1 MNILIKLF
9 TSQLHQ
15 PIYQDKQN
23 QIFNSNEIINSK
35 SKYLELE
42 IKYLV

>member
-1 MNILIKLF
+1 MNILIELF
-9 TSQLHQ
+9 TLQLHQ

-23 QIFNSNEIINSK
+23 QIFNSNKIINSK